1 MATAQNWNYKIVS
14 LASVIDFWGRIKA
27 DQAQQMLDELGRQ
40 GWELTGIIQSYGQ
53 RCPTAYLKR
62 PA

>member
-27 DQAQQMLDELGRQ
+27 DQAQQMLDELDARVG
-40 GWELTGIIQSYGQ
+40 S
-53 RCPTAYLKR
+53 
-62 PA
+62 